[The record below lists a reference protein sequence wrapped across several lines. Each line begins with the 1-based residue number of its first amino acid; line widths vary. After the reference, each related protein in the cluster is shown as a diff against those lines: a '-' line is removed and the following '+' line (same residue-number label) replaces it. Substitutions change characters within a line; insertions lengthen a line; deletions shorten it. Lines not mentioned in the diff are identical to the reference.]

1 MTEPNLADRQT
12 VGGQDLIKELSDLKY
27 AIDQSAIVAIT
38 DQTGRINYVNDK
50 FCDISGYS
58 RDELIGE
65 DHRIINSGYHPKE
78 FIRTIWTT
86 IATGEV
92 WRGELCNRAKDGSI
106 YWVDTTIVPLI
117 DENKKP
123 FQYVA
128 IRYEITERKLAEER
142 ILQQASLLDKAQDA
156 IIVSDLNY
164 QVLYWNQGAE
174 RVYGWSEDEAFGRH
188 IADLLCGGDRREL
201 EKAHNVIE
209 AADEWTVESRH
220 TTQSGERIIAESRWT
235 LVRND
240 AGEPDYYLI
249 INTDITEKKHTEEHL
264 LRAQRMESIGT
275 LAGGIAHDLN
285 NILSPIMMAAD
296 MMRTNPDADTT
307 RWVGMIKENAERGA
321 DLIKQVLTF
330 ARGMAGERVT
340 VNLKHLI
347 KEIVSVLKETLPR
360 SIKLEYEIEPE
371 LWTISADPTQIHQVL
386 MNVCLNARDAMP
398 DGGTLI
404 IQAGNVS
411 IDDNYARMNID
422 ACSGSYLLLTVT
434 DSGTGIS
441 PDVINRIF
449 DPFFTTKDV
458 GKGTGLGLATTMT
471 IVKSHDGF
479 INVYS
484 EPAKGTKF
492 SIYLPSAE
500 DHPLKAG
507 SGKAITMSQGN
518 GEMILVVD
526 DEESIREVA
535 AATLS
540 ANGYRTVTAAD
551 GREALDVYEEYRSEI
566 AAVLTD
572 MAMPNMD
579 GAAMIAELRNIDP
592 TLKIVAMSGMI
603 QENQSADLQKLG
615 VEKLLPKPFTAEKLL
630 TTLAEVLP

>member
-1 MTEPNLADRQT
+1 
-12 VGGQDLIKELSDLKY
+12 
-27 AIDQSAIVAIT
+27 
-38 DQTGRINYVNDK
+38 
-50 FCDISGYS
+50 
-58 RDELIGE
+58 
-65 DHRIINSGYHPKE
+65 
-78 FIRTIWTT
+78 
-86 IATGEV
+86 
-92 WRGELCNRAKDGSI
+92 
-106 YWVDTTIVPLI
+106 
-117 DENKKP
+117 
-123 FQYVA
+123 
-128 IRYEITERKLAEER
+128 
-142 ILQQASLLDKAQDA
+142 ASLLDKAQDA
-156 IIVSDLNY
+156 IIVSDLNH

-174 RVYGWSEDEAFGRH
+174 RVYGWSEEDAFGRH
-188 IADLLCGGDRREL
+188 IAELLSGGDRREL
-201 EKAHNVIE
+201 EKAHQALEV
-209 AADEWTVESRH
+209 ADEWKAESRH
-220 TTQSGERIIAESRWT
+220 TTRSGERIIVESRWT
-235 LVRND
+235 LVKND

-296 MMRTNPDADTT
+296 MMRTNPDGDTT
-307 RWVGMIKENAERGA
+307 RWVAMIKENAERGA

-330 ARGMAGERVT
+330 ARGMAGERIT

-398 DGGTLI
+398 DGGTLTI
-404 IQAGNVS
+404 HAGNVA

-422 ACSGSYLLLTVT
+422 ARAGSYLLLTVT
-434 DSGTGIS
+434 DSGTGMS
-441 PDVINRIF
+441 TDVINRIF

-500 DHPLKAG
+500 EHAARTTSADG
-507 SGKAITMSQGN
+507 SRTARGN

-535 AATLS
+535 AATLA

-551 GREALDVYEEYRSEI
+551 GLEAMDVYEENKAEI

-579 GAAMIAELRNIDP
+579 GATMIAELRNIDP
-592 TLKIVAMSGMI
+592 KLNIIAMSGMI
-603 QENQSADLQKLG
+603 HENQTVDLQKLG

-630 TTLAEVLP
+630 TTLAEVLS

>member
-1 MTEPNLADRQT
+1 MTEQDLSDRRT

-27 AIDQSAIVAIT
+27 AIDQSAIVAMT
-38 DQTGRINYVNDK
+38 DQTGRINYANDK

-58 RDELIGE
+58 REELIGE

-78 FIRTIWTT
+78 FIRCIWTT
-86 IATGEV
+86 IAKGEI
-92 WRGELCNRAKDGSI
+92 WRGELRNRAKDGSI

-117 DENKKP
+117 DEQKKP

-128 IRYEITERKLAEER
+128 IRYEITERKLAEDR
-142 ILQQASLLDKAQDA
+142 IRQQASLLDKAQDA
-156 IIVSDLNY
+156 IIVCDLNH

-174 RVYGWSEDEAFGRH
+174 RVYGWSEEDAFGRN
-188 IADLLCGGDRREL
+188 IADLLSGGDRREL
-201 EKAHNVIE
+201 EKVHQVLE
-209 AADEWTVESRH
+209 AADEWKAESRH
-220 TTQSGERIIAESRWT
+220 TTRSGERIIVESRWT
-235 LVRND
+235 LVKND

-249 INTDITEKKHTEEHL
+249 INTDITEKKRTEEHL

-296 MMRTNPDADTT
+296 MMRTNPDGETT

-330 ARGMAGERVT
+330 ARGMAGERIT

-398 DGGTLI
+398 DGGTLT
-404 IQAGNVS
+404 IQAGNVV

-422 ACSGSYLLLTVT
+422 ARAGSYLLLTVT
-434 DSGTGIS
+434 DSGTGMS
-441 PDVINRIF
+441 TDVISRIF

-484 EPAKGTKF
+484 EPTKGTKF

-500 DHPLKAG
+500 EHAARTTTADG
-507 SGKAITMSQGN
+507 SRTARGN

-535 AATLS
+535 AATLA

-551 GREALDVYEEYRSEI
+551 GREAMDVYEANKDDI

-579 GAAMIAELRNIDP
+579 GAAMIAELRKTDPKLNI
-592 TLKIVAMSGMI
+592 IAMSGMI
-603 QENQSADLQKLG
+603 HENQTVDLQKLG

-630 TTLAEVLP
+630 TTLAEVLS

>member
-1 MTEPNLADRQT
+1 MTEQDLADRRM

-27 AIDQSAIVAIT
+27 AIDQSAIVAMT

-50 FCDISGYS
+50 FCNISGYS
-58 RDELIGE
+58 RDELIGQ
-65 DHRIINSGYHPKE
+65 DHRIINSGFHPKD
-78 FIRTIWTT
+78 FLRTIWTT
-86 IATGEV
+86 IAKGEI
-92 WRGELCNRAKDGSI
+92 WRGELRNRAKDGSI

-117 DENKKP
+117 DEHQRP

-128 IRYEITERKLAEER
+128 IRYEITERKLAEDR
-142 ILQQASLLDKAQDA
+142 IRQQASLLDKAQDA
-156 IIVSDLNY
+156 IIVSDLNH

-174 RVYGWSEDEAFGRH
+174 RVYGWSEEDAFGRH
-188 IADLLCGGDRREL
+188 IAELLSGGDRREL
-201 EKAHNVIE
+201 EKAHQALEV
-209 AADEWTVESRH
+209 ADEWKAESRH
-220 TTQSGERIIAESRWT
+220 TTRSGERIIVESRWT
-235 LVRND
+235 LVKND

-296 MMRTNPDADTT
+296 MMRTNPDGDTT
-307 RWVGMIKENAERGA
+307 RWVAMIKENAERGA

-330 ARGMAGERVT
+330 ARGMAGERIT

-398 DGGTLI
+398 DGGTLTI
-404 IQAGNVS
+404 HAGNVA

-422 ACSGSYLLLTVT
+422 ARAGSYLLLTVT
-434 DSGTGIS
+434 DSGTGMS
-441 PDVINRIF
+441 TDVINRIF

-500 DHPLKAG
+500 EHAARTTSADG
-507 SGKAITMSQGN
+507 SRTARGN

-535 AATLS
+535 AATLA

-551 GREALDVYEEYRSEI
+551 GLEAMDVYEENKAEI

-579 GAAMIAELRNIDP
+579 GATMIAELRNIDP
-592 TLKIVAMSGMI
+592 KLNIIAMSGMI
-603 QENQSADLQKLG
+603 HENQTVDLQKLG

-630 TTLAEVLP
+630 TTLAEVLS

>member
-1 MTEPNLADRQT
+1 MAKTNLANRSAAA
-12 VGGQDLIKELSDLKY
+12 GKDLLKELSDLKY
-27 AIDQSAIVAIT
+27 AIDQSAIVAMT
-38 DQTGRINYVNDK
+38 DQTGRINYANDK

-58 RDELIGE
+58 REELIGE
-65 DHRIINSGYHPKE
+65 DHRIINSGYHSKE
-78 FIRTIWTT
+78 FIRSIWTT
-86 IATGEV
+86 IAKGEI
-92 WRGELCNRAKDGSI
+92 WRGELRNRAKDGSI

-117 DENKKP
+117 DEHKKP

-128 IRYEITERKLAEER
+128 IRYEITERKLAEDR
-142 ILQQASLLDKAQDA
+142 IRQQASLLDKAQDA
-156 IIVSDLNY
+156 IIVSDLNH

-174 RVYGWSEDEAFGRH
+174 RVYGWSEEDAFGRH
-188 IADLLCGGDRREL
+188 VVDLLSGGDRREL
-201 EKAHNVIE
+201 EKAHQALEV
-209 AADEWTVESRH
+209 ADEWKAESRH
-220 TTQSGERIIAESRWT
+220 TTRGGERIIVESRWT
-235 LVRND
+235 LVKND

-296 MMRTNPDADTT
+296 MMRTNPDGDTT
-307 RWVGMIKENAERGA
+307 RWVAMIKENAERGA

-330 ARGMAGERVT
+330 ARGMAGERIT

-360 SIKLEYEIEPE
+360 SIKLEYGIEPE

-398 DGGTLI
+398 DGGTLTI
-404 IQAGNVS
+404 HAGNVA

-422 ACSGSYLLLTVT
+422 ARAGSYLLLTVT
-434 DSGTGIS
+434 DSGTGMS
-441 PDVINRIF
+441 TDVINRIF

-500 DHPLKAG
+500 EHAARTTSADG
-507 SGKAITMSQGN
+507 SRTARGN

-535 AATLS
+535 AATLA

-551 GREALDVYEEYRSEI
+551 GLEAMDVYEENKAEI

-579 GAAMIAELRNIDP
+579 GATMIAELRNIDP
-592 TLKIVAMSGMI
+592 KLNIIAMSGMI
-603 QENQSADLQKLG
+603 HENQTVDLQKLG

-630 TTLAEVLP
+630 TTLAEVLS